1 MSFCLTCFFE
11 NILSINEYPCV
22 KLVLSF
28 FSQKDKQQMVHAHT
42 VSFNNREPSR
52 QYTRTPGGACNAA
65 RER

>member
-1 MSFCLTCFFE
+1 
-11 NILSINEYPCV
+11 LSINEYPCV